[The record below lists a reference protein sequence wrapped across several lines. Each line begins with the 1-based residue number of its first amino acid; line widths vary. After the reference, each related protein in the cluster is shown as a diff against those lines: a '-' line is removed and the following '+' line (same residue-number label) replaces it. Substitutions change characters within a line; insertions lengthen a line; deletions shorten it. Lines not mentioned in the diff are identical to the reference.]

1 MSIENDRLEI
11 IEMFGVHFEK
21 LYNIPPLAAR
31 ILGILIVDGCKSG
44 LTFDSLVE
52 KMGAS
57 KSSISTNLNLLLK
70 MDKISY
76 FTITGDRKKYF
87 KPAALSDRLANYLKL
102 INSEMVII
110 DKLTDYREMTA
121 SCPEEKCNLENIK
134 AYKAHVVEVGNVFT
148 KTINEF
154 KKIEINNNNNK

>member
-1 MSIENDRLEI
+1 MDIAKEREII

-21 LYNIPPLAAR
+21 LYNIPPLGAR
-31 ILGILIVDGCKSG
+31 ILGTLIVDGCKSG

-70 MDKISY
+70 MEKITY

-87 KPAALSDRLANYLKL
+87 KPAALNERLANYLKL

-110 DKLTDYREMTA
+110 DKLTTYREMTA
-121 SCPEEKCNLENIK
+121 ACPEEKCNLENIK
-134 AYKAHVVEVGNVFT
+134 AYKSHVVEVGNVFT
-148 KTINEF
+148 KTINEL
-154 KKIEINNNNNK
+154 KKIEHNNNPK